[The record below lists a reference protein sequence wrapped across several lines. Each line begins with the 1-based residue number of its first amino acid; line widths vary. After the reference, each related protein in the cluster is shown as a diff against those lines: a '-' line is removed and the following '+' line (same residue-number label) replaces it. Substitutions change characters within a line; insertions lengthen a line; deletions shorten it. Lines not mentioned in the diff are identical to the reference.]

1 MTTEPANHV
10 KIGIT
15 DVNGVMRS
23 KYLAKDK
30 FDKALK
36 SGFGFC
42 DVIVGSDIDDQLIE
56 NLHFTGWHTGYPDA
70 MINVIDETARLLP
83 LENNRLFYLCE
94 FAPENA
100 QFCPRQTLK
109 AIIEKAE
116 TQGLIPIAG
125 MEFEFTLFQETPDSI
140 HSKQFRDLKP
150 LTPGN
155 CGYSLLRSSQLSPF
169 YDELLDITTKMGL
182 PLEGLHTEIGP
193 GVLEAALS
201 PSPMLEAADRAVL
214 FKSLVKTLAHRH
226 GFMATFMAK
235 WSPEFQG
242 QSGHLHMSL
251 IDKAGQNVFYDEG
264 KAHGISD
271 KLHHCLGG
279 QQAAMPD
286 FLCLSAPF
294 INSYA
299 RLVPGFWAP
308 TQASWGIDNRT
319 CALRAIPAGK
329 KAQRIEYRLPAA
341 DCNPYLTMSAALAS
355 GLYGIQNKISPSP
368 ALKGNAYEQK
378 LPHEYQLPTTI
389 TDAAQRYRQSK
400 IAKQYFHQQ
409 FIDDYA
415 TSREWEA
422 HVHQKAVTD
431 WQLERYFELA

>member
-1 MTTEPANHV
+1 MTTGPTQHI

-15 DVNGVMRS
+15 DINGVMRS

-42 DVIVGSDIDDQLIE
+42 DVIVGSDINDQLIDK
-56 NLHFTGWHTGYPDA
+56 LHFTGWHTGYPDA
-70 MINVIDETARLLP
+70 LINVIDETARPLP

-94 FAPENA
+94 FASENA
-100 QFCPRQTLK
+100 EFCPRQTLK
-109 AIIEKAE
+109 SIINQSES
-116 TQGLIPIAG
+116 QGLMPVAG
-125 MEFEFTLFQETPDSI
+125 MEFEFTLFEETPNST
-140 HSKQFRDLKP
+140 HEKQFQNLQP
-150 LTPGN
+150 LTPAN
-155 CGYSLLRSSQLSPF
+155 CGYSLLRTAQLSHF
-169 YDELLDITTKMGL
+169 YDELLDVSDKMGL

-193 GVLEAALS
+193 GVLEAALA

-235 WSPEFQG
+235 WSPDYQG

-251 IDKAGQNVFYDEG
+251 IDKSGQNVFYDAQAE
-264 KAHGISD
+264 HDISST
-271 KLHHCLGG
+271 LRYCLGG

-286 FLCLSAPF
+286 LLCLSAPF

-329 KAQRIEYRLPAA
+329 KAQRVEYRLPAA
-341 DCNPYLTMSAALAS
+341 DCNPYLAMSAALAS
-355 GLYGIQNKISPSP
+355 GLYGIDNRIEPSP
-368 ALKGNAYEQK
+368 AMIGNAYEQT
-378 LPHEYQLPTTI
+378 LPQEYQLPRTI
-389 TDAAQRYRQSK
+389 TDAANRFRQSK
-400 IAKQYFHQQ
+400 IAKQFFNQQ

-422 HVHQKAVTD
+422 HVHQQAVTD